1 MSCKTFRETLIDQYQ
16 EISTIKFLTKQAVR
30 IWARIHTN
38 IHTDKFVYDLGFSC
52 NSSQIVPSR
61 RQFWL
66 LASLSVRLG
75 FDWWVPQSGFVRC
88 SSSHWCFVLSNRHW
102 VLTVFFIQAP
112 IQFANWESM
121 LVTDWKMPRSCAMLD
136 ILFGMVATI
145 GLDSEELATVE
156 AVTSMQ
162 YQNKMD

>member
-66 LASLSVRLG
+66 LASLLLG
-75 FDWWVPQSGFVRC
+75 LVSTGECLRVVSWDVLLHTGASFYQTGTESWQS
-88 SSSHWCFVLSNRHW
+88 SLSRHR
-102 VLTVFFIQAP
+102 FN
-112 IQFANWESM
+112 FANWESM
-121 LVTDWKMPRSCAMLD
+121 LVTDWMMPRSCAMLD

-156 AVTSMQ
+156 AVTLMQ
-162 YQNKMD
+162 YQ

>member
-112 IQFANWESM
+112 IQFCELRVNVGVWLEDASFLRDVGYSIWDGGHNWIRF
-121 LVTDWKMPRSCAMLD
+121 WR
-136 ILFGMVATI
+136 I
-145 GLDSEELATVE
+145 GNSWSRYVDAISI
-156 AVTSMQ
+156 
-162 YQNKMD
+162 KMD